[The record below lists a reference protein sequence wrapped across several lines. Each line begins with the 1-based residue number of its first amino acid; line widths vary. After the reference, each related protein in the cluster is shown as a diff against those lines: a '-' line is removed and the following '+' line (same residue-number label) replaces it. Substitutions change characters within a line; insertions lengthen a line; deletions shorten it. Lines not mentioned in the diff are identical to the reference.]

1 MSEYEHGCSLSGLTD
16 IDPAGTR
23 LVTALPSVEDRLIRS
38 VQLVTPG
45 EAVEHTD
52 ASTLLVILPGSQ
64 TDDQLSAISALLAEA
79 DSASIACWL
88 PDSVNDEQ
96 IRRLLGRHAILRL
109 GADIDATTFVSD
121 AVRALR
127 PAEQVT
133 TQRLASLQRSM
144 TQALNEPEPLKALT
158 LRLAKACN
166 AVAAIIGA
174 QGELETSSGPLPLS
188 LLLKEL
194 KGVADGSRPFA
205 LEGWRGIAVR
215 VTPDE
220 LPAGWFLIASRRL
233 SFPDPYAIAAA
244 HIAASL
250 AETHLR
256 VELLIR
262 RQERAVRS
270 SFLEQLLSLRRQREN
285 PELSGKLSALGL
297 DFEGR
302 EVRVFSLGFASSRG
316 SDDHEALLETLY
328 KHMDVELTRLRI
340 PHLLTARNTGIVALA
355 QLDVE
360 TAAQAAFKIGALR
373 QGMLLGV
380 GRMVESIDEIADSH
394 NDSVLAIRTLRG
406 PGRTTSMMSY
416 DDFDFAMRLF
426 SDAGLDR
433 MGRWATEMLEPL
445 ADQHILLEGLKHYF
459 EHGFNIIAAAK
470 SLKIHHNTLRYR
482 LTRVEEVLQIS
493 LRDPAAVSSLF
504 LALTARSMIDGAEWR
519 QPTAWKPDGVP
530 SGSSAPSQVVRSTG
544 TGSATHP
551 PQALGVV
558 YGPER

>member
-1 MSEYEHGCSLSGLTD
+1 MSELEHGCSLSGLID

-23 LVTALPSVEDRLIRS
+23 LVTALSSAEDRSIRS
-38 VQLVTPG
+38 VTLVAPG
-45 EAVEHTD
+45 ESIEGAD
-52 ASTLLVILPGSQ
+52 S
-64 TDDQLSAISALLAEA
+64 SALLVVLPDSHTSDHLGAIRALLEEA

-88 PDSVNDEQ
+88 PDSVDDEEL
-96 IRRLLGRHAILRL
+96 RRILGRHAILRL
-109 GADIDATTFVSD
+109 GPEIDATAFVSD

-174 QGELETSSGPLPLS
+174 QGELETASGPLPLTQ
-188 LLLKEL
+188 LLEEL
-194 KGVADGSRPFA
+194 KGEADGSRPFA
-205 LEGWRGIAVR
+205 VEGWRGVAVR

-220 LPAGWFLIASRRL
+220 LPAGWFMIASRRL

-270 SFLEQLLSLRRQREN
+270 SFLEQLLGLRKQREN
-285 PELSGKLSALGL
+285 PELSGKLAALGL
-297 DFEGR
+297 NFEGR
-302 EVRVFSLGFASSRG
+302 EVRVFSLGFASNRG
-316 SDDHEALLETLY
+316 SEDHEALLDAFY
-328 KHMDVELTRLRI
+328 NHIDVELTRLRI
-340 PHLLTARNTGIVALA
+340 PHLLAVRTTGLVALA

-360 TAAQAAFKIGALR
+360 TAAQVAFTIGAFR
-373 QGMLLGV
+373 QGILLGV
-380 GRMVESIDEIADSH
+380 GRNVEAIDEIVDSH
-394 NDSVLAIRTLRG
+394 NDSVLAIRTLRS
-406 PGRTTSMMSY
+406 PQRTTNIMSY
-416 DDFDFAMRLF
+416 EDFDFAMRLF

-445 ADQHILLEGLKHYF
+445 TEQHILLEGLKHYF

-470 SLKIHHNTLRYR
+470 SLQIHHNTLRYR

-504 LALTARSMIDGAEWR
+504 LALTARSMIDRTEWR
-519 QPTAWKPDGVP
+519 QPTAWNPDRA
-530 SGSSAPSQVVRSTG
+530 SSETSAPSQVVRSTG
-544 TGSATHP
+544 AAAATPP
-551 PQALGVV
+551 PQTLGVV
-558 YGPER
+558 FGPER